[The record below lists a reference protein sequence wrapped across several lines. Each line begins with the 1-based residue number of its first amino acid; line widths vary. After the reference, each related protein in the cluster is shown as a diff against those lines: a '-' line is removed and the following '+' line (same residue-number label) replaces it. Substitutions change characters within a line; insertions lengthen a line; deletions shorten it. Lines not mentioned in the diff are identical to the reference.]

1 MARGTALIA
10 ALGLLTS
17 SLVGCSTPENSAG
30 TIALLLPESRTARYE
45 AFDRP
50 FFEQRIAQLGDFD
63 VLYSN
68 ADQDAAKQQSQ
79 AEAALASG
87 ASVLVLNPVD
97 SSAAVSIVLAANAQG
112 VPVIAYDRWVE
123 GGELAYYISFDN
135 ERIGTLQAQ
144 AMIDE
149 LDATKARGGV
159 LMVSGSPTDNNA
171 SEFKRGAEAVIES
184 SGYQVLASY
193 DTPSWSSSLAQDWVS
208 GQIIE
213 YGDRISGIY
222 AANDGTAGGAIAAL
236 KAANIEPFPIVTGQD
251 AELAAIQR
259 IVSGDQYMTIYKDV
273 RAQARLAAE
282 IAVKLVRGE
291 RITSPLTWG
300 GAPTTFLDADVVTAT
315 NIMETVVADGIYTV
329 DEICTAEYA
338 QACTAAG
345 IK

>member
-1 MARGTALIA
+1 MG
-10 ALGLLTS
+10 S
-17 SLVGCSTPENSAG
+17 
-30 TIALLLPESRTARYE
+30 IALLLPESRTARYE

-50 FFEQRIAQLGDFD
+50 FFEERIAELGNYT

-97 SSAAVSIVLAANAQG
+97 SAAAVSIVLAANAQG
-112 VPVIAYDRWVE
+112 VPVIAYDRWVS

-135 ERIGTLQAQ
+135 ELIGTLQAQ
-144 AMIDE
+144 ALVDE
-149 LDATKARGGV
+149 LDATHAQGGV

-171 SEFKRGAEAVIES
+171 SEFKRGAQAVLEA
-184 SGYQVLASY
+184 SGYPLLAQY

-213 YGDRISGIY
+213 YGDRISGVY

-236 KAANIEPFPIVTGQD
+236 KAANISPFPIVTGQD

-273 RAQARLAAE
+273 RSQARLAAE
-282 IAVKLVRGE
+282 IAVELVRHDP
-291 RITSPLTWG
+291 ITAPLTIEST
-300 GAPTTFLDADVVTAT
+300 PTSLLDVQVVTAG
-315 NIMETVVADGIYTV
+315 NIITTVVADGLYTV
-329 DEICTAEYA
+329 ADICTTEYA
-338 QACTAAG
+338 SACTAAG

>member
-1 MARGTALIA
+1 M
-10 ALGLLTS
+10 
-17 SLVGCSTPENSAG
+17 LVGCSAPAHSDG

-50 FFEQRIAQLGDFD
+50 FFEERIAQLGDYT

-97 SSAAVSIVLAANAQG
+97 SAAAVSIVLAANAQN
-112 VPVIAYDRWVE
+112 VPVIAYDRWVA
-123 GGELAYYISFDN
+123 GGDLAYYISFDN

-149 LDATKARGGV
+149 LDATNAKGGV

-171 SEFKRGAEAVIES
+171 TEFKRGATAVIEA
-184 SGYQVLASY
+184 SGYQVLADY
-193 DTPSWSSSLAQDWVS
+193 DTPSWSSNLAQDWVS

-259 IVSGDQYMTIYKDV
+259 IVSGDQYMTVYKDV

-282 IAVKLVRGE
+282 IAVKLLTGGT
-291 RITSPLTWG
+291 ITAPLTFEG
-300 GAPTTFLDADVVTAT
+300 VPTSFLDVDVITVANVT
-315 NIMETVVADGIYTV
+315 ETVVADGIYTV
-329 DEICTAEYA
+329 AQICTAEY
-338 QACTAAG
+338 QAACSAAG

>member
-1 MARGTALIA
+1 M
-10 ALGLLTS
+10 
-17 SLVGCSTPENSAG
+17 GCSAPKHTDG
-30 TIALLLPESRTARYE
+30 TIAFLLPESRTARYE
-45 AFDRP
+45 AFDKP
-50 FFEQRIAQLGDFD
+50 FFEQRIAQLGDFE

-97 SSAAVSIVLAANAQG
+97 SAAAVSIVLAANAQG
-112 VPVIAYDRWVE
+112 VPVIAYDRWVS
-123 GGELAYYISFDN
+123 GGTLAYYISFDN

-144 AMIDE
+144 AMVDE
-149 LDATKARGGV
+149 LRATKAKGGV

-171 SEFKRGAEAVIES
+171 TEFKRGAEAVLEA
-184 SGYQVLASY
+184 SGFTVLAQY

-273 RAQARLAAE
+273 RAEAQLAAE
-282 IAVKLVRGE
+282 VAVKLVRGAP
-291 RITSPLTWG
+291 ITAPLTSG
-300 GAPTTFLDADVVTAT
+300 GAPTSLLDAHVVTVK
-315 NIMETVVADGIYTV
+315 NIMQTVVADGIYTV
-329 DEICTAEYA
+329 AQICTAEYL
-338 QACTAAG
+338 QACKNAG